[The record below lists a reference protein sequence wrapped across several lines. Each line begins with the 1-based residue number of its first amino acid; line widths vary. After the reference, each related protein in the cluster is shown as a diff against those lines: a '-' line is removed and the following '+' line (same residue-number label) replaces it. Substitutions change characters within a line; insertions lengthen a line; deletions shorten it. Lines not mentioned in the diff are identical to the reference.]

1 MARTPPTK
9 KSAKF
14 VDSFRGRVAVGL
26 TCAALG
32 FGISAL
38 SPFWPTEPDIEAGAA
53 SLASP
58 FDIPFSIKNNSK
70 VFKITNLRISCEL
83 IEVTTSTNAGL
94 SNVAL
99 VIDTTNYILP
109 TEAPIYVCPLNRMV
123 RLPSGAPITKATMRF
138 RYSYSQSV
146 LWSETSMTSKESK
159 EFRLL
164 TGVLPQRWTAD
175 RALN

>member
-1 MARTPPTK
+1 MARAPPTK
-9 KSAKF
+9 NVAKF

-26 TCAALG
+26 TSAALG
-32 FGISAL
+32 FAISAL
-38 SPFWPTEPDIEAGAA
+38 SPFWPTEPEIEAGAA

-83 IEVTTSTNAGL
+83 IEVVTSTNVGL

-99 VIDTTNYILP
+99 VVDAANYILP
-109 TEAPIYVCPLNRMV
+109 TEASIYVCPLNRMV
-123 RLPSGAPITKATMRF
+123 RLPFGTPITKATIRF

-146 LWSETSMTSKESK
+146 LWNETSMMSKESK

-164 TGVLPQRWTAD
+164 TGVLPQRWTDD

>member
-1 MARTPPTK
+1 MARTPPK

-32 FGISAL
+32 FAISAL

-83 IEVTTSTNAGL
+83 VEVTTSTNAGL

-99 VIDTTNYILP
+99 VIDATNYILP